1 MKNFFWTIAVDFVV
15 LGIGLVLSMAAIIY
29 AAKTLDAG
37 KAAIGTFM
45 IGVVAARL
53 GSLWPKIAR
62 FRAYKKE

>member
-1 MKNFFWTIAVDFVV
+1 MKNFFRTIAVDILV

-37 KAAIGTFM
+37 KAAIATFM
-45 IGVVAARL
+45 IGVVTARI
-53 GSLWPKIAR
+53 GSLWLKTTR